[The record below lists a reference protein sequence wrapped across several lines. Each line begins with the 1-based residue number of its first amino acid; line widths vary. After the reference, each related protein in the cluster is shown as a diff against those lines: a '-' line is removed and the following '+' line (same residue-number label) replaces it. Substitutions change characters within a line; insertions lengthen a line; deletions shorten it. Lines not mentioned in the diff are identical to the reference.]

1 MSLNPSK
8 GSFRIFK
15 LGLLTLSVALLL
27 RLGLSAGN
35 PDSSILKLRPQG
47 KELHAWNL
55 STPPDPSDTGH
66 LVFNTVHSLLQNWPN
81 IRYRHGHAL
90 VPGTIPIGTLLYHG
104 RSDPHF
110 PNASDWTS
118 VDPEHSYLFCR
129 LGDECWHLT
138 LVTTR
143 PLNIIYFDG
152 SSAVKIRGGSMDVQ
166 DLLLWGEA
174 RDDKAFSEGE
184 RLEML
189 CQEWGRPFGFDGFVR
204 MEMDFEVMLCDM
216 SPKGG
221 LETVSFVKLHT
232 ERTQISRDPEEI
244 KLRNF
249 ELIHSSSMHN
259 EFPGETRVK
268 LDLSRIITLY
278 DPQLWLLNSSS
289 SPYRGQERWD
299 HRAANSGI
307 NVDAFRGRV
316 KEVLQVEPSTSTQ
329 GSSLDWSALMNVIVK
344 RYGKRLEVLR
354 YILSSASVLED
365 TFTKAFTQLEVIL
378 MPYLLDDAIPD
389 TQNTES
395 ALDLGRIYD
404 LCSSSHTSHI
414 VRTEAISERLTKSEQ
429 LLLASIRTTSKEIC
443 RVLVNAWGI
452 GFLARST
459 GSNSKSANHT
469 SIQGI
474 VTTWQAD
481 ITRLME
487 WLDWSMWVKC
497 KPACGDEELCY
508 LPTWPFFGGPP
519 PADTYIPDHMKQTE
533 EEEQAWRKPTPRCIR
548 RLSPYEF

>member
-1 MSLNPSK
+1 MLSLNLSK
-8 GSFRIFK
+8 SSFQLFK
-15 LGLLTLSVALLL
+15 LGLLALSVAFLL

-35 PDSSILKLRPQG
+35 PGSDALLLRPQG
-47 KELHAWNL
+47 KEPHAWNL

-66 LVFNTVHSLLQNWPN
+66 LVFNTAHSLLQNWPN
-81 IRYRHGHAL
+81 VRYRNGHAL
-90 VPGTIPIGTLLYHG
+90 VPGTIPAGTLLYHG

-110 PNASDWTS
+110 PNTSDWTS

-138 LVTTR
+138 LVATR
-143 PLNIIYFDG
+143 PLKIVYFDG

-189 CQEWGRPFGFDGFVR
+189 CREWARPFGFDGFVR

-221 LETVSFVKLHT
+221 LETVSLVKLHT
-232 ERTQISRDPEEI
+232 EHTQASRNPEEI

-259 EFPGETRVK
+259 EYPGETRVK
-268 LDLSRIITLY
+268 LDLSRLITLY
-278 DPQLWLLNSSS
+278 DPHLWLPQFPS
-289 SPYRGQERWD
+289 SPYRGQEKWD
-299 HRAANSGI
+299 HRAANPGI
-307 NVDAFRGRV
+307 DVNAFRLRV
-316 KEVLQVEPSTSTQ
+316 KEVLEVEPPSTSTQ
-329 GSSLDWSALMNVIVK
+329 GSSVDWSALMNVIVR

-354 YILSSASVLED
+354 YILDSASNLED
-365 TFTKAFTQLEVIL
+365 AFTKAFAQLEVML

-389 TQNTES
+389 TRNTES
-395 ALDLGRIYD
+395 TLNLGRIYD
-404 LCSSSHTSHI
+404 LCSTSHTSYI
-414 VRTEAISERLTKSEQ
+414 LRTERISERLTKSEQ

-443 RVLVNAWGI
+443 RVLVNAWGV

-459 GSNSKSANHT
+459 DPEKSGHI
-469 SIQGI
+469 SIPDII
-474 VTTWQAD
+474 VTWQAD
-481 ITRLME
+481 VTRLME

-533 EEEQAWRKPTPRCIR
+533 EEEQAWRKPMPRCIR
-548 RLSPYEF
+548 RLAPYEF